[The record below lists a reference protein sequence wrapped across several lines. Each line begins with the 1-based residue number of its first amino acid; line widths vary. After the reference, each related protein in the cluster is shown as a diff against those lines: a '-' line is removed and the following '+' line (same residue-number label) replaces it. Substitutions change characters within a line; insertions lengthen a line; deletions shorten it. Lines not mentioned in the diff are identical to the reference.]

1 MANVARSRVRVDR
14 DGVRT
19 TYDPRARWL
28 VAIGAVA
35 SCLVG
40 AFAIL
45 AVLLSPQPAA
55 LLPPQPAVEE
65 AIQDGAAPGSD
76 LAAEPEEK
84 HERRQVRAV
93 HVVPGAAPGAASAEA
108 KTGEKEPELLARDVI
123 PALVAAGE
131 TEGIAAFPP
140 PGTDPIKRGIVVPD
154 DFELPEGYARHYQT
168 TDDGEQLAPVL
179 MFAPNYEFVDD
190 DGKALPLP
198 GDGIVPP
205 EMAPAGLPIRM
216 LRVPRHKRPDRAP

>member
-19 TYDPRARWL
+19 TYDPRARWI

-40 AFAIL
+40 AAAIV
-45 AVLLSPQPAA
+45 AVLVSPQPGA

-65 AIQDGAAPGSD
+65 PAEESAAPGD
-76 LAAEPEEK
+76 LAAGPEEK
-84 HERRQVRAV
+84 HMRRQVRAV
-93 HVVPGAAPGAASAEA
+93 HVAPGAAPAAVSAEA
-108 KTGEKEPELLARDVI
+108 KHGGKEPELLARDVI

-131 TEGIAAFPP
+131 TEGIAAFPAA
-140 PGTDPIKRGIVVPD
+140 GHRSHQARHRRPD

-168 TDDGEQLAPVL
+168 TDDGEQLAPIL
-179 MFAPNYEFVDD
+179 TFAPNYEFVDD

-198 GDGIVPP
+198 DNGIVPP
-205 EMAPAGLPIRM
+205 EMAPAGLPIRI